1 MRIPLYAM
9 RAALARDKNMGIKS
23 PKFIQYGSSILLVAG
38 YLFFVQG
45 VLSLTLAWIM
55 QGRNIQ
61 LSKKN
66 LYILYA
72 SEHLL
77 CLVITILGIVG
88 AIIFTGANS
97 DNDIKQSRILK
108 VISGGLF
115 AALIISLLF
124 LTIMHSTIS
133 QTKTSA
139 TAIISKPKHKRLQI
153 FVLLFLQICLLVEAI
168 YRIWSAIEL
177 QGFII
182 GGAAVPIFV
191 FLPETLSV
199 LTLLIAPLKRITSS
213 SQDSITEEE

>member
-115 AALIISLLF
+115 AALIISLDR
-124 LTIMHSTIS
+124 
-133 QTKTSA
+133 K
-139 TAIISKPKHKRLQI
+139 
-153 FVLLFLQICLLVEAI
+153 
-168 YRIWSAIEL
+168 
-177 QGFII
+177 
-182 GGAAVPIFV
+182 
-191 FLPETLSV
+191 SV
-199 LTLLIAPLKRITSS
+199 V
-213 SQDSITEEE
+213 